1 MRFRRGIEFY
11 RDITG
16 AFTEPFIY
24 GTIEVSHFRSRRV
37 VIVRDV
43 CFFIK
48 IGLHT
53 KVSGLPSIRL
63 RRIGIGLHTKVSD
76 LPSIRLHRIG
86 IGLQRRGFLSLWFF
100 LTSEGFILLIVFEV
114 FVFMSRQPCLR
125 STAFQ
130 SFHQFCLKSLLGL
143 ILLWLAFLLFYTH
156 QPYL

>member
-1 MRFRRGIEFY
+1 MGGN
-11 RDITG
+11 G
-16 AFTEPFIY
+16 AFTEPYIY

-53 KVSGLPSIRL
+53 KVS
-63 RRIGIGLHTKVSD
+63 V

-86 IGLQRRGFLSLWFF
+86 IGLQRKGFLSLWFF

-143 ILLWLAFLLFYTH
+143 ILLWLAFLLFYTY

>member
-1 MRFRRGIEFY
+1 MGGN
-11 RDITG
+11 G
-16 AFTEPFIY
+16 AFTEPYIY

-53 KVSGLPSIRL
+53 KVS
-63 RRIGIGLHTKVSD
+63 V

-86 IGLQRRGFLSLWFF
+86 IGLQRKGFLSLWFF

-114 FVFMSRQPCLR
+114 FIFMSRQPCLR

-143 ILLWLAFLLFYTH
+143 ILLWLAFLLFYTY